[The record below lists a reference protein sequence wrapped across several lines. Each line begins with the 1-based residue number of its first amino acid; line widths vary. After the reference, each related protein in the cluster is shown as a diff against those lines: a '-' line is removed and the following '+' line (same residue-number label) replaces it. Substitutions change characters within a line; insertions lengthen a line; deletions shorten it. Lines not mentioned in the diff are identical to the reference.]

1 VTWGTENGASPM
13 PSAGDFARSERET
26 MVAMTDEEK
35 PSALAEPGSG
45 GPLVRVEG
53 VHKRFGPLHVLKGID
68 LDVRVGE
75 KVSVIGPSG
84 SGKTTLLRCINYI
97 EKPSEGHV
105 YINGHLL
112 GEKAVGGRYVAL
124 DDRSLA
130 RQRAEIG
137 MVFQRFN
144 LFPHLTVSQ
153 NIEIGPVKVL
163 RTPPAEAKARA
174 LALLDKVGLTGKR
187 DAYPEMLSGGQQQRV
202 AIARA
207 LAMQPKLMLF
217 DEATSALD
225 PELVGEVLNV
235 MAQLASEGMT
245 MIIVTHEMQ
254 FAEDVSDR
262 VIFMDDGAIVEEA
275 PPSHLFHVPSHA
287 RTQAFLSAVLR
298 KRKLQ

>member
-1 VTWGTENGASPM
+1 MTDDEM
-13 PSAGDFARSERET
+13 PSAEA
-26 MVAMTDEEK
+26 VPV
-35 PSALAEPGSG
+35 PSALD
-45 GPLVRVEG
+45 GPLVRVQG
-53 VHKRFGPLHVLKGID
+53 IHKHFGQLHVLKGID
-68 LDVRVGE
+68 LDVAAGE
-75 KVSVIGPSG
+75 KVSIIGPSG
-84 SGKTTLLRCINYI
+84 SGKTTLLRCVNYI
-97 EKPSEGHV
+97 EKPSQGHI
-105 YINGHLL
+105 YINGHLI
-112 GEKAVGGRYVAL
+112 GEKAVGQGYVAL
-124 DDRSLA
+124 EDRALA
-130 RQRAEIG
+130 KQRAEIG

-144 LFPHLTVSQ
+144 LFPHLTVLQ

-163 RTPPAEAKARA
+163 KTPPAEARARA
-174 LALLDKVGLTGKR
+174 LELLDKVGLADKR

-207 LAMQPKLMLF
+207 LAMRPKLMLF

-262 VIFMDDGAIVEEA
+262 VIFMDHGVIVEEG
-275 PPSHLFHVPSHA
+275 PPSRLFHAPSHA

-298 KRKLQ
+298 KRQQP

>member
-1 VTWGTENGASPM
+1 MATETL
-13 PSAGDFARSERET
+13 SAPIEIRK
-26 MVAMTDEEK
+26 TDV
-35 PSALAEPGSG
+35 
-45 GPLVRVEG
+45 PLVRVEG
-53 VHKRFGPLHVLKGID
+53 LHKSYGVLDVLKGID
-68 LDVRVGE
+68 LIVRAGE
-75 KVSVIGPSG
+75 KVSIIGPSG

-97 EKPSEGHV
+97 EKPTSGHI
-105 YINGHLL
+105 YINGRLL
-112 GEKAVGGRYVAL
+112 GEKAVETEFVELG
-124 DDRSLA
+124 DRDLA

-144 LFPHLTVSQ
+144 LFPHLTVLQ
-153 NIEIGPVKVL
+153 NITIGPLKVL
-163 RTPPAEAKARA
+163 KIPEAAA
-174 LALLDKVGLTGKR
+174 QATAMDLLAKVGLADKR

-207 LAMQPKLMLF
+207 LAMRPKLMLF

-262 VIFMDDGAIVEEA
+262 VIFMDHGQVVEQG
-275 PPSHLFHVPSHA
+275 PPHELFHAPGHA
-287 RTQAFLSAVLR
+287 RTQAFLSAVLGR
-298 KRKLQ
+298 RQQQ

>member
-1 VTWGTENGASPM
+1 
-13 PSAGDFARSERET
+13 
-26 MVAMTDEEK
+26 MTDKEK
-35 PSALAEPGSG
+35 PSAEAGPVPSAPDE
-45 GPLVRVEG
+45 PLVRLQG
-53 VHKRFGPLHVLKGID
+53 IHKRFGPIHVLKGID
-68 LDVRVGE
+68 LDVRAGE
-75 KVSVIGPSG
+75 KVSIIGPSG

-97 EKPSEGHV
+97 EKPSQGHIFV
-105 YINGHLL
+105 NGHLI
-112 GEKAVGGRYVAL
+112 GEKVVDQAYVAL
-124 DDRSLA
+124 EDRALA

-163 RTPPAEAKARA
+163 KTPPPEARARA
-174 LALLDKVGLTGKR
+174 LELLDKVGLTGKR

-207 LAMQPKLMLF
+207 LAMRPKLMLF

-235 MAQLASEGMT
+235 MARLASEGMT

-262 VIFMDDGAIVEEA
+262 VIFMDDGVIVEEGLPSRLFA
-275 PPSHLFHVPSHA
+275 APSHT

-298 KRKLQ
+298 KRQQQ